1 MKSRL
6 ILAVI
11 VIILATPLWMRIS
24 WEFSPVKS
32 LNLLIVDKTVLN
44 SNSFKHRSVNWIL
57 DHEKYSKPDGKFYD
71 INKDYYGFFPGENEK
86 YSIED
91 LEKMNEPE
99 VDSVANTYDMVY
111 FTDTYGVLGNE
122 WYKHR
127 DVNEISESIYGGM
140 SEKDILLMTKMKE
153 KKKPILAE
161 FNCIGFPT
169 PYDVRKNFEKL
180 FSVQWTG
187 WITRYIAS
195 LDTVN
200 NPDLP
205 KWVIRSYKKQ
215 HFGRWNFKK
224 AGLIFVHEDG
234 EVVILEAGK
243 DLINPV
249 PNIYTEKKYQTQY
262 EVPSVQIYPY
272 WMDIMVNLSDSN
284 EVVSKYVLGT
294 TKEGSEILAQHRIP
308 KIFPAIIHRSIDYK
322 FYYFCG
328 DFADNPTKFRFA
340 KLDGI
345 SGLKFLMYNAVD
357 VTDRN
362 RFFWEFYLPMM
373 QNIFKDTYRATA
385 RRKIIL
391 I

>member
-1 MKSRL
+1 MKSRI
-6 ILAVI
+6 ILAII
-11 VIILATPLWMRIS
+11 VIILATPFWMRIS

-57 DHEKYSKPDGKFYD
+57 DHEKYSKSDGNFYD
-71 INKDYYGFFPGENEK
+71 INKDYYGFFPLENEK
-86 YSIED
+86 YKIED
-91 LEKMNEPE
+91 LEKMNDPE
-99 VDSVANTYDMVY
+99 VDSVATVYDMVY

-140 SEKDILLMTKMKE
+140 SEKDLLLMSKMKD
-153 KKKPILAE
+153 KLKPVLVE
-161 FNCIGFPT
+161 FNSIGFPT
-169 PYDVRKNFEKL
+169 PHDVRKNFEKL
-180 FSVQWTG
+180 FSVEWTG
-187 WITRYIAS
+187 WIARYIAS

-205 KWVIRSYKKQ
+205 KWVVRSYKQQ
-215 HFGRWNFKK
+215 HFGRWNFNKE
-224 AGLIFVHEDG
+224 GLIFVHKDG

-243 DLINPV
+243 DLIEAV
-249 PNIYTEKKYQTQY
+249 PNIYTEKKYQAEY
-262 EVPSVQIYPY
+262 DIPSIQIYPY
-272 WMDIMVNLSDSN
+272 WMDIMENTSDSN
-284 EVVSKYVLGT
+284 EIVSKYVLGT
-294 TKEGSEILAQHRIP
+294 TTEGEKVLAQHRIP
-308 KIFPAIIHRSIDYK
+308 KIFPAIIRRNQGYK

-373 QNIFKDTYRATA
+373 QNILNDTYRHSE
-385 RRKIIL
+385 RKKIRL

>member
-1 MKSRL
+1 MKSRI
-6 ILAVI
+6 ILAI
-11 VIILATPLWMRIS
+11 IIIILATPLWMRIS

-57 DHEKYSKPDGKFYD
+57 DHEKYAKPDGNYYD
-71 INKDYYGFFPGENEK
+71 INKDYYGFFPGEDEE
-86 YSIED
+86 YTIED
-91 LEKMNEPE
+91 LEKMNDPE
-99 VDSVANTYDMVY
+99 VDSVAQTYDMVY

-140 SEKDILLMTKMKE
+140 SEKDLLLMTKMKE
-153 KKKPILAE
+153 KRKPVLVE
-161 FNCIGFPT
+161 FNSIGFPT
-169 PYDVRKNFEKL
+169 PYDVRRNFEKL
-180 FSVQWTG
+180 FNIEWTG
-187 WITRYIAS
+187 WIARYIAS
-195 LDTVN
+195 LDTIN

-205 KWVIRSYKKQ
+205 KWVVRSYKKQ

-224 AGLIFVHEDG
+224 EGLIFVHENG
-234 EVVILEAGK
+234 KVVILESGK
-243 DLINPV
+243 DLADPV
-249 PNIYTEKKYQTQY
+249 PNIYTEKKYQNEY
-262 EVPSVQIYPY
+262 DVPSIQIYPY
-272 WMDIMVNLSDSN
+272 WMDIMESTNDSN
-284 EVVSKYVLGT
+284 EIVSKYVLGT
-294 TKEGSEILAQHRIP
+294 TVEGEKILAQHRIP
-308 KIFPAIIHRSIDYK
+308 KIFPAIIRRNQDYR

-373 QNIFKDTYRATA
+373 QNILNDTYRSSE
-385 RRKIIL
+385 RRKIKL

>member
-1 MKSRL
+1 
-6 ILAVI
+6 
-11 VIILATPLWMRIS
+11 MRIS

-57 DHEKYSKPDGKFYD
+57 DHEKYAKPDGKFYD
-71 INKDYYGFFPGENEK
+71 INKDYYGFFPGEDEK

-91 LEKMNEPE
+91 LEKMNDPE

-153 KKKPILAE
+153 KKKPVLAE
-161 FNCIGFPT
+161 FNSIGFPT
-169 PYDVRKNFEKL
+169 PHDVRKNFEKL
-180 FSVQWTG
+180 FSIQWTG
-187 WITRYIAS
+187 WIARYIAS

-205 KWVIRSYKKQ
+205 KWVVRSYKKQ

-224 AGLIFVHEDG
+224 EGLIFVHEDG

-243 DLINPV
+243 DLVNPV

-284 EVVSKYVLGT
+284 EIVSKYVLGT
-294 TKEGSEILAQHRIP
+294 TKAGAEILAQHRIP
-308 KIFPAIIHRSIDYK
+308 KIFPAIIHRNIDYK

-345 SGLKFLMYNAVD
+345 SGLKFLLYNAVD